1 MGTMFLDYG
10 DFNKFSK
17 KLSDTFHMKP
27 INKCNIKS
35 VNIQDI
41 LDLLHALPKPA
52 VITKNTQKGA
62 SKNYRKYPKKKN
74 TYLDGYWKGEPKK
87 AKAGAFYA
95 LHFKP
100 LEGLLYIGSFD
111 GCKVH
116 DESGRVSLVV
126 KDVDIYYIEDYKVDL
141 KSKVVLDQILRK
153 PGPVTYSYF
162 YPGQVDKEES
172 VSLTTNENELKDIL
186 YAWRKCRA
194 EQAKF
199 RQRVFKKHG
208 AVCKVTGCAV
218 QGILDAAHLPG
229 RDWQKGHFSAEDG
242 IPLRADLHRALDAG
256 LIKLDAKHRL
266 VFVDSELD
274 MEYSKYI
281 VGSE

>member
-1 MGTMFLDYG
+1 
-10 DFNKFSK
+10 
-17 KLSDTFHMKP
+17 MKP
-27 INKCNIKS
+27 IKKRNIKN
-35 VNIQDI
+35 VKIQDI

-52 VITKNTQKGA
+52 VITKNTQQGA
-62 SKNYRKYPKKKN
+62 SEYYRKCPKKKN

-95 LHFKP
+95 LHFKT

-111 GCKVH
+111 GCEAY
-116 DESGRVSLVV
+116 DESDRVSLVV
-126 KDVDIYYIEDYKVDL
+126 KDVEIYYIEDYKIDL
-141 KSKVVLDQILRK
+141 KSTAALDQILRK

-162 YPGQVDKEES
+162 YPGQVGKEEP
-172 VSLTTNENELKDIL
+172 VSLSTNKNELQEIL

-208 AVCKVTGCAV
+208 AVCKVTGCSV

-266 VFVDSELD
+266 VFVAPELH
-274 MEYSKYI
+274 MEYGEYI

>member
-1 MGTMFLDYG
+1 MKSL
-10 DFNKFSK
+10 K
-17 KLSDTFHMKP
+17 KNN
-27 INKCNIKS
+27 INT
-35 VNIQDI
+35 VNIPYI

-87 AKAGAFYA
+87 AKAGTFYA

-100 LEGLLYIGSFD
+100 LECLLYIGSFD
-111 GCKVH
+111 GCEAD

-126 KDVDIYYIEDYKVDL
+126 KDVEIYYIEDYKVDL
-141 KSKVVLDQILRK
+141 KSTASLDQILRK

-162 YPGQVDKEES
+162 YPGQVGNEVS
-172 VSLTTNENELKDIL
+172 VPLSTNKNELDAIS

-208 AVCKVTGCAV
+208 AICKITGCSV

-229 RDWQKGHFSAEDG
+229 
-242 IPLRADLHRALDAG
+242 
-256 LIKLDAKHRL
+256 
-266 VFVDSELD
+266 
-274 MEYSKYI
+274 
-281 VGSE
+281 